1 MVGRLGIA
9 AVAIATAGATAV
21 AVGLQPT
28 SATKAPAVLP
38 DSVGSAQVID
48 HSLRAVDLA
57 NGVLRAASPGPA
69 GAQGPAGPAGVAGP
83 VGVTGPPGPAG
94 APGATGAPGPA
105 GPEGP
110 KGPKGDNGVVAYAF
124 VVPPEVSLSTD
135 PILVA
140 DRSKNFASVTSPS
153 LGLYCLK
160 PSIDIDPAKLSWVAS
175 AEFSRTSG
183 ASVSTAEPDTGL
195 GCASGSFGVRTL
207 KFAPSPS
214 PHWTA
219 AWDVSFMVMVP

>member
-1 MVGRLGIA
+1 MFGRLGIV
-9 AVAIATAGATAV
+9 AVAIASAGATAF

-28 SATKAPAVLP
+28 SATKATAIPP
-38 DSVGSAQVID
+38 DSVGSSQVIN
-48 HSLRAVDLA
+48 HSLRAIDLA
-57 NGVLRAASPGPA
+57 NGVLTSGPRGPA
-69 GAQGPAGPAGVAGP
+69 GERGPTGAAGAVGPQGPA
-83 VGVTGPPGPAG
+83 GPAG
-94 APGATGAPGPA
+94 APGATGSQGPA
-105 GPEGP
+105 GP
-110 KGPKGDNGVVAYAF
+110 KGPKGDDGAVAYAF

-160 PSIDIDPAKLSWVAS
+160 PSIDLDPSTLSWVAA

-183 ASVSTAEPDTGL
+183 ASVSTAEPDTGA
-195 GCASGSFGVRTL
+195 GCPSTSFGIRTL
-207 KFAPSPS
+207 KFAPSPA